1 MMDLDHFKAV
11 NDTIGHQAGDD
22 VLRAVADVLRSCSR
36 ESDYQ
41 ARYGGEEFV
50 MLLPQTGLSEAAT
63 LAERVRRQV
72 AGIDAGPGLRV
83 TMSIGLASYPDSARD
98 ADGVL
103 AAADAALLRAKA
115 RGRDRVCL
123 AGEDTTRVAAAIE
136 GDLFDLGRR
145 FAEALGLSEV
155 ETAGLVTALAV
166 YEVDAALMD
175 EVQTILG
182 QGGGN
187 GGGMGAAIATHEVRR
202 KAVEALLYGNER
214 WDGAGYPEG
223 RRGRAIP
230 RVARAFAVCREY
242 RQAGLETGG
251 VEKVRSAAARQLD
264 PRMVQRFV
272 AMVREGAGETESSA
286 A

>member
-1 MMDLDHFKAV
+1 V
-11 NDTIGHQAGDD
+11 NDTIGHQAGDE

-50 MLLPQTGLSEAAT
+50 MLLPQTGLSEAST
-63 LAERVRRQV
+63 LAERVRAQV
-72 AGIDAGPGLRV
+72 AEIDAGPGLRV
-83 TMSIGLASYPDSARD
+83 TMSIGVASFPDSAGD
-98 ADGVL
+98 SDGVL

-123 AGEDTTRVAAAIE
+123 AGEDTTRVAATME
-136 GDLFDLGRR
+136 SELVDLGRR

-166 YEVDAALMD
+166 HEVDAALTD

-182 QGGGN
+182 SGN
-187 GGGMGAAIATHEVRR
+187 GHTGRGNGAASATHDVRR
-202 KAVEALLYGNER
+202 QAVEALLYGSER

-223 RRGRAIP
+223 RRGSAIP

-242 RQAGLETGG
+242 LQAGLDPRG
-251 VEKVRSAAARQLD
+251 VEQLRAAAARTLD

-272 AMVREGAGETESSA
+272 GMLRASDDEVESPA